1 MPRAPGGDARTPT
14 TCRRWCSV
22 HLVKA
27 TVLPVA
33 SRALVESCR
42 LLALDGDALLA
53 AAGIAPRAL
62 EDPDARLE
70 SRQADAL
77 WRVAYEASR
86 DPLLALRAAVA
97 TPFGSYRVIDYL
109 GVTGATLGEGLRRV
123 AAYFP
128 IVDPRGRLRV
138 LEEPRGVALV
148 FTAAAGGAL
157 PPPAEEYTLG
167 VIWSRVRYAAVSEPR
182 LAEVRFSFP
191 RPADPHEH
199 ARIFGVEPRFGAPE
213 AALVFTR
220 ASWDAPARMKDP
232 ALFELLER
240 HARALAE
247 DAPGSDDLASRV
259 RAAIAADLPGR
270 EPTIASVARRLATSA
285 RTLQRRLAAEGS
297 SFARLV
303 DAVRRQRAEAFLR
316 AGDVSVA
323 EVSWL
328 VGFSEQSAFTRAF
341 RRWTGRSPSELRRAA
356 ATPRATRRRR

>member
-1 MPRAPGGDARTPT
+1 
-14 TCRRWCSV
+14 
-22 HLVKA
+22 VKA

-33 SRALVESCR
+33 SRALVDSCR
-42 LLALDGDALLA
+42 HLGLDGDALLA
-53 AAGIAPRAL
+53 AAGIARDAL

-70 SRQADAL
+70 SDRADAL
-77 WRVAYEASR
+77 WRAAYEASG
-86 DPLLALRAAVA
+86 DPLLALRASEA

-109 GVTGATLGEGLRRV
+109 GVTAPTVGEGLRRV

-138 LEEPRGVALV
+138 VEEPRGVAVV
-148 FTAAAGGAL
+148 FTASGGGAL
-157 PPPAEEYTLG
+157 PGPAEEYTLG
-167 VIWSRVRYAAVSEPR
+167 VIWSRARHAGVPGLR

-191 RPADPHEH
+191 RPADPREH

-232 ALFELLER
+232 ALSALLER
-240 HARALAE
+240 HARALVEGAS
-247 DAPGSDDLASRV
+247 GDLASRV

-270 EPTIASVARRLATSA
+270 EPTIAATARRLATSA

-303 DAVRRQRAEAFLR
+303 DAVRRERAEAFLR

-341 RRWTGRSPSELRRAA
+341 RRWTGSSPTGFRRGRMARRPA
-356 ATPRATRRRR
+356 GDRADRRG

>member
-1 MPRAPGGDARTPT
+1 MGDAPRPT
-14 TCRRWCSV
+14 TRRRWCSV
-22 HLVKA
+22 HFVKA

-42 LLALDGDALLA
+42 RLGLDGDALLA
-53 AAGIAPRAL
+53 AAGIPREAL

-70 SRQADAL
+70 SERADAL
-77 WRVAYEASR
+77 WRAAYEASG
-86 DPLLALRAAVA
+86 DPLLALRASEA

-109 GVTGATLGEGLRRV
+109 GVTGPTLGEGFRRV

-138 LEEPRGVALV
+138 VDEPRGAAVL
-148 FTAAAGGAL
+148 FTATGGGAL

-167 VIWSRVRYAAVSEPR
+167 IIWSRARYAAASEPR

-199 ARIFGVEPRFGAPE
+199 ARIFGIEPRFGAPA
-213 AALVFTR
+213 AALVFER
-220 ASWDAPARMKDP
+220 ATWDAPARMGDP
-232 ALFELLER
+232 ALFALLDR

-247 DAPGSDDLASRV
+247 GGAAPGDLAART
-259 RAAIAADLPGR
+259 RIAIAAELPGR
-270 EPTIASVARRLATSA
+270 EPKIAGAARRLGTSA

-303 DAVRRQRAEAFLR
+303 DAVRRERAEAFLR
-316 AGDVSVA
+316 SGDVSVA

-341 RRWTGRSPSELRRAA
+341 RRWTGMSPTELRRAA
-356 ATPRATRRRR
+356 ARPPATRRRR